1 MQVTFTV
8 DLRAMDDM
16 GRESVIYELSNQ
28 MYQICERRSVSC
40 TIDRKVW
47 DFHLIVHLFCHQ
59 HNRVIYLFFVFP
71 WIISA

>member
-1 MQVTFTV
+1 VTFTV

-40 TIDRKVW
+40 VVDRKVC
-47 DFHLIVHLFCHQ
+47 D
-59 HNRVIYLFFVFP
+59 
-71 WIISA
+71 